1 MKILPTVAITFSLAL
16 AAGGLSYAQGGA
28 PAASPDASQNPAIK
42 SSGDS
47 GPAPLAAGHNSF
59 TKGQAKTR
67 IEKAGYTNV
76 VGLTKNA
83 AGLWQA
89 TAMQNGRTVQVSLDF
104 KGDVA
109 SQ

>member
-1 MKILPTVAITFSLAL
+1 MKILTIIALSVGLAVS
-16 AAGGLSYAQGGA
+16 AGGLSYAQGDA

-42 SSGDS
+42 SPSDS

-76 VGLTKNA
+76 VGLTENA
-83 AGLWQA
+83 DGLWQA

-104 KGDVA
+104 KGNVA